1 MNNFTSDISNQIRGF
16 DIGSTIFLY
25 KRSVVGVS
33 LHAANT
39 EHKKKIF
46 LFVRN

>member
-1 MNNFTSDISNQIRGF
+1 MNNSTSNISNKIRGF
-16 DIGSTIFLY
+16 NIGSTIKKK
-25 KRSVVGVS
+25 KRSVFGVS

-39 EHKKKIF
+39 EHKKKNF